1 MYIPAGRPASAPTRG
16 LETLVYGYLLYTYIY
31 IYIYIYIIIMFCVI
45 VSIMVIC
52 IHYNDT
58 TQYNHMLSQGMGVVS
73 NSWSDHDLLS
83 FLYMFKP

>member
-1 MYIPAGRPASAPTRG
+1 
-16 LETLVYGYLLYTYIY
+16 
-31 IYIYIYIIIMFCVI
+31 MFCVI